1 MQLSIAQDPLEQ
13 KAVESPRKSLET
25 SRMTKTA
32 KRALEIKKLRKN
44 REEQKQIANIKL
56 AASRQ
61 KDAVAKK

>member
-1 MQLSIAQDPLEQ
+1 MHKIPSSE

-32 KRALEIKKLRKN
+32 KRALEIKKLKKKN